1 MSQIIATVKSIVNF
15 KQINIVE
22 FELQGFMLKMMS
34 LDLNEKV
41 QVGSRVVVGVKPTNI
56 ALAKNLSGELSVS
69 NQLNATIEE
78 VDNGELLSSI
88 SLKIGENIFE
98 SIITKSSA
106 QRMQLEKND
115 YVIMLIKA
123 SDVSIMELLT
133 D

>member
-41 QVGSRVVVGVKPTNI
+41 QVGSKVIVGVKPTNI
-56 ALAKNLSGELSVS
+56 ALAKELSTDLSIS

-78 VDNGELLSSI
+78 VDSGELFKQYLF
-88 SLKIGENIFE
+88 EN
-98 SIITKSSA
+98 
-106 QRMQLEKND
+106 R
-115 YVIMLIKA
+115 
-123 SDVSIMELLT
+123 
-133 D
+133 